1 METQINYLFKSDRYD
16 DNSQTSIGDMD
27 FGSTQLD
34 GSNDFNDDQ
43 VITLTQN
50 SVLVRKCEHS
60 LQTDKFLKYND
71 INWDK
76 IIYLDIN
83 PEPYFTGMAQKV
95 LENLIFNSQDF
106 LIIHHY
112 TYNENSRYA
121 KTKYDY
127 SNGKFIDY
135 INSLENLD
143 KKIYLEYII
152 RSDNLEILDAFEY
165 IRKEIFEIIE
175 IHYWYE
181 KEDKVFNYVS
191 KLT

>member
-1 METQINYLFKSDRYD
+1 MDTQINYLFKSDRYD

-60 LQTDKFLKYND
+60 LRTAKFLKYND

-95 LENLIFNSQDF
+95 LDNLIFNSQDF

-112 TYNENSRYA
+112 TPPPSTVEAAGAALFSPPSPQAISSSRPPLA
-121 KTKYDY
+121 CRCKKWRETAGRCSPCEHVWDLTHIPTHSSHLVEHVALFVACWY
-127 SNGKFIDY
+127 SRTQF
-135 INSLENLD
+135 S
-143 KKIYLEYII
+143 
-152 RSDNLEILDAFEY
+152 
-165 IRKEIFEIIE
+165 
-175 IHYWYE
+175 
-181 KEDKVFNYVS
+181 
-191 KLT
+191 

>member
-1 METQINYLFKSDRYD
+1 MNTQINYLFKSDRYD

-95 LENLIFNSQDF
+95 LDNLIFNSQDF

-181 KEDKVFNYVS
+181 KEDKVFTYVS

>member
-1 METQINYLFKSDRYD
+1 MDTQINYLFKSDRYD

-95 LENLIFNSQDF
+95 LDNLIFNSQDF

>member
-1 METQINYLFKSDRYD
+1 MDTQINYLFKSDRYD

-95 LENLIFNSQDF
+95 LDNLIFNSQDF

-135 INSLENLD
+135 INSLKNLD
-143 KKIYLEYII
+143 KKIYLEYIV

>member
-1 METQINYLFKSDRYD
+1 MDTQINYLFKSDRYD

-60 LQTDKFLKYND
+60 LRTAKFLKYND

-95 LENLIFNSQDF
+95 LDNLIFNSQDF

-112 TYNENSRYA
+112 TYNENSRNA

-135 INSLENLD
+135 INSLENVD
-143 KKIYLEYII
+143 KKI
-152 RSDNLEILDAFEY
+152 
-165 IRKEIFEIIE
+165 
-175 IHYWYE
+175 
-181 KEDKVFNYVS
+181 
-191 KLT
+191 

>member
-1 METQINYLFKSDRYD
+1 MDTQINYLFKSDRYD

-60 LQTDKFLKYND
+60 LRTAKFLKYND

-95 LENLIFNSQDF
+95 LDNLIFNSQDF

-112 TYNENSRYA
+112 TYNENSRNA

-135 INSLENLD
+135 INSLENVD

-175 IHYWYE
+175 IHYWHE
-181 KEDKVFNYVS
+181 KEDKVFTYVS

>member
-1 METQINYLFKSDRYD
+1 MKTQINYLFKSDRYD

-95 LENLIFNSQDF
+95 LDNLIFNSQDF

-112 TYNENSRYA
+112 TYNENSRHA

>member
-1 METQINYLFKSDRYD
+1 MDTQINYLFKSDRYD

-60 LQTDKFLKYND
+60 LRTAKFLKYND

-95 LENLIFNSQDF
+95 LDNLIFNSQDF

-112 TYNENSRYA
+112 TYNENSRNA

-135 INSLENLD
+135 INSLENVD

-165 IRKEIFEIIE
+165 IRKEIFEMIE

-181 KEDKVFNYVS
+181 KEDKVFTYVS

>member
-1 METQINYLFKSDRYD
+1 MT
-16 DNSQTSIGDMD
+16 NSI
-27 FGSTQLD
+27 FILILD
-34 GSNDFNDDQ
+34 
-43 VITLTQN
+43 
-50 SVLVRKCEHS
+50 
-60 LQTDKFLKYND
+60 
-71 INWDK
+71 
-76 IIYLDIN
+76 
-83 PEPYFTGMAQKV
+83 
-95 LENLIFNSQDF
+95 NLIFNSQDF